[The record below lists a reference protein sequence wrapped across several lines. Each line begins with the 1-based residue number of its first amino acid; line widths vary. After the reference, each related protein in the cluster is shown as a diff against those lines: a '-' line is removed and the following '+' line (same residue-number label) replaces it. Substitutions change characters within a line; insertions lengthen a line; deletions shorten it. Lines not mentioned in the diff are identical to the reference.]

1 MSQNAVP
8 TRVER
13 DLANAGLNALG
24 DTAAQRTGGVNCTMI
39 GHERFGVRFL
49 NTTTKAKFY
58 VQNAFCYTSD
68 WILKMSRV
76 LRFRVAV
83 DAKAQCMRVAERTLN
98 IVECIVEGCET
109 FG

>member
-1 MSQNAVP
+1 
-8 TRVER
+8 
-13 DLANAGLNALG
+13 
-24 DTAAQRTGGVNCTMI
+24 MI
-39 GHERFGVRFL
+39 GHERFGVRLL

-68 WILKMSRV
+68 WTLQMSRL

-83 DAKAQCMRVAERTLN
+83 DAKTQFMRVTERTLN
-98 IVECIVEGCET
+98 VIECLFEGCET

>member
-1 MSQNAVP
+1 MVL
-8 TRVER
+8 TCGER

-24 DTAAQRTGGVNCTMI
+24 DTAAQRTGGVHRTMI

-49 NTTTKAKFY
+49 NTSTKAKFY

-68 WILKMSRV
+68 WTLQMLRF

-83 DAKAQCMRVAERTLN
+83 DAKTQLMRVAERTLN
-98 IVECIVEGCET
+98 VVECL
-109 FG
+109 F

>member
-1 MSQNAVP
+1 
-8 TRVER
+8 
-13 DLANAGLNALG
+13 
-24 DTAAQRTGGVNCTMI
+24 MI

-68 WILKMSRV
+68 WTLQMSRL

-83 DAKAQCMRVAERTLN
+83 DAKMQLMRVAERTLN
-98 IVECIVEGCET
+98 VVEYLLTCYET

>member
-1 MSQNAVP
+1 M
-8 TRVER
+8 
-13 DLANAGLNALG
+13 
-24 DTAAQRTGGVNCTMI
+24 MI

-58 VQNAFCYTSD
+58 VQNAFCYTLD
-68 WILKMSRV
+68 WTLQMSRL

-83 DAKAQCMRVAERTLN
+83 DAKTQLMCVAERTLN
-98 IVECIVEGCET
+98 VVECLFEGCET